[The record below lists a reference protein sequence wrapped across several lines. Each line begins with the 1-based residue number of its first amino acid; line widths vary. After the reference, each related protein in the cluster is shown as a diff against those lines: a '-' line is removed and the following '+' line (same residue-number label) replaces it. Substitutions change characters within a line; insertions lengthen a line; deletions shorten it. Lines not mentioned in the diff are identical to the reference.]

1 MRILELRLKNLNSLK
16 GEWHIDFTT
25 PAYLNDGIFAIT
37 GQTGAGKT
45 TILDAICLALYA
57 QTPRIGIISKSSN
70 EVMTRQTGDCFAEV
84 VIEVDETRY
93 RCRWGQRR
101 AHDKPEGNLQ
111 DATHEIADA
120 DTDKILDSALK
131 KTKLRIQAITG
142 MDFEQFTRSI
152 LLAQGGFAAFLK
164 AKPDER
170 ADILEKI
177 TGTDIYATI
186 SMRTFQQLR
195 DEKAELA
202 KLQAKL
208 SGLQLLT
215 PTEISDYNAELATHR
230 REQQQHKTQLD
241 NLTQHI
247 NWLTDIEALN
257 KTIAG
262 QQVQLTNA
270 RDAKAQFAPEASRLQ
285 AAMRALE
292 IDADFGKLQAQR
304 VNLKEL
310 QQQKHAVE
318 IDIPQQQAQL
328 VAADN
333 QVVSAQ
339 NNEQQASTQW
349 ELERP
354 IIAQVRTLEQKLNS
368 IRQALTD
375 KHKQRAGVSERL
387 SQRNTELTAKE
398 TALAELHKQQ
408 AQQQNYLSNHAQDAI
423 LANND
428 YGLAGFGRDASEL
441 KKQLINN
448 AQRLSENKTDCA
460 NLMEFDHAL
469 ATLATQLSDNKIA
482 SNQAQDML
490 AQFEVKRQD
499 LLAGKSPNQHHQHL
513 AHLSS
518 QRQLLNTINSHYQ
531 NALSLI
537 EDITKFTT
545 NIDSLTATSA
555 QHSQEYTQ
563 LETAIASLQQQK
575 RAQQEHLEILQALA
589 QLQDYFL
596 ALQDGKPCALC
607 GSTSHPYHD
616 NPPAEFAQ
624 VLQAASLGQDISKH
638 EQMQR
643 VIHAIATLE
652 QDIEKQ
658 NAALRRNQEQHIRTQ
673 SELQSLQHQIKNLDE
688 QRNTAQTEAH
698 KATNQL
704 RLEVDSSGFNH
715 IDYGVDYKGFDKGIS
730 FKILHQSSVLGS
742 DDNSPLSYSLLTTLL
757 AEVTEDQN
765 SLTVITADIHKR
777 LEDWEKLENKMN
789 AQQLVLKKIEEQQA
803 QLKQEQISSQAERS
817 IVQQRIDSQQQAF
830 GITGNEINA
839 LQTQMAGLLEPLN
852 KLDSLSLALPNQLLD
867 SLKQQQE
874 LELEAVNDCMS
885 ELTTLYYRLKDKLIT
900 WTQAQEGLNLA
911 SQKSN
916 VLNAARDSLVH
927 QITELT
933 EQLTELDNRI
943 STEGQ
948 LKVTLT
954 NERNHLSKEPDI
966 DARAQQLQDAVKQ
979 ANDILA
985 QTRQQ
990 ADNARHKLQYTQS
1003 SLDKLVMDIK
1013 NTEAQLQLL
1022 SDKFVQIF
1030 SEQNFTDENSFT
1042 AARLDKFE
1050 RDALLQQDKLL
1061 NDNVSQLQTRI
1072 DDNQATLHQKT
1083 INHESF
1089 NHKDS
1094 QDLAGQSL
1102 DTLKIQQQEMLQA
1115 YDNIGL
1121 KIGGLQQVL
1130 SDHNTNQK
1138 IHTEQLRAIDAQQQ
1152 SSQIWEQ
1159 LNQLIGQSDGK
1170 KYRTFAQG
1178 LTFQVMISHA
1188 NIQLQKMSDR
1198 YLLIH
1203 DDSNALELN
1212 VIDNYQGGDI
1222 RSTKNLSGGEG
1233 FIISL
1238 ALALGLSQMA
1248 SHNIRVDSLF
1258 LDEGFGTLDEESLD
1272 IALDTLTSLQQEGKL
1287 IGIISHV
1294 QALKE
1299 RIMTQIQVKKLSGG
1313 YSEITGQGCHK
1324 ITS

>member
-84 VIEVDETRY
+84 VIEIDETRY

-195 DEKAELA
+195 DEKSELG

-215 PTEISDYNAELATHR
+215 PTEISDYNAELATQR
-230 REQQQHKTQLD
+230 RDQQQHKTQLEV
-241 NLTQHI
+241 LTQHI

-257 KTIAG
+257 KTIAD
-262 QQVQLTNA
+262 QQAQLTHA
-270 RDAKAQFAPEASRLQ
+270 KDAKAQFAPEASRLQ

-304 VNLKEL
+304 VYLKDL

-318 IDIPQQQAQL
+318 TELPQQKTQL
-328 VAADN
+328 TAADN

-339 NNEQQASTQW
+339 NEEQQASTQW
-349 ELERP
+349 ERERP
-354 IIAQVRTLEQKLNS
+354 IIAQVRTLDQKLNGV
-368 IRQALTD
+368 RQALTD
-375 KHKQRAGVSERL
+375 KQHQRAGVSERL
-387 SQRNTELTAKE
+387 SQRNTELMAKE
-398 TALAELHKQQ
+398 TALTDLRKQQ
-408 AQQQNYLSNHAQDAI
+408 AQQQDYLSKHAQDAI

-428 YGLAGFGRDASEL
+428 YGLAGFGRDAGEL
-441 KKQLINN
+441 KKQLTSN
-448 AQRLSENKTDCA
+448 AQRLSENKTDRA
-460 NLMEFDHAL
+460 KLTEFDQAL

-482 SNQAQDML
+482 SNQAQERL
-490 AQFEVKRQD
+490 TQFEVKRQA
-499 LLAGKSPNQHHQHL
+499 LLAGKSPNQHHQYITHL
-513 AHLSS
+513 GS
-518 QRQLLNTINSHYQ
+518 QRQLLDTINSHYQ
-531 NALSLI
+531 QALSLT
-537 EDITKFTT
+537 EDITKSTT
-545 NIDSLTATSA
+545 NIDPLIATST
-555 QHSQEYTQ
+555 QYSQEYTQ
-563 LETAIASLQQQK
+563 LETAIVSLQQQK
-575 RAQQEHLEILQALA
+575 RAQQDHLETLQALA

-616 NPPAEFAQ
+616 DPPAEFAQ

-643 VIHAIATLE
+643 VIHAITTLE
-652 QDIEKQ
+652 QDIDKQ
-658 NAALRRNQEQHIRTQ
+658 DAALRRNQEQHIRAQ
-673 SELQSLQHQIKNLDE
+673 SELQSLQQQIKKLQE
-688 QRNTAQTEAH
+688 QQSTAQTEAYD
-698 KATNQL
+698 ATNQL
-704 RLEVDSSGFNH
+704 KLEVDSSRFEN
-715 IDYGVDYKGFDKGIS
+715 INYGADHKGVDKGIN
-730 FKILHQSSVLGS
+730 FKILDQSSVLGS
-742 DDNSPLSYSLLTTLL
+742 DDTNPLSYPLLTALL
-757 AEVTEDQN
+757 AELKEDQN
-765 SLTVITADIHKR
+765 SLTLITADIHKR
-777 LEDWEKLENKMN
+777 LEDWKKLEGEMDT
-789 AQQLVLKKIEEQQA
+789 QQLGLKQIEEQQV
-803 QLKQEQISSQAERS
+803 QLKQDQINSQAERS
-817 IVQQRIDSQQQAF
+817 IAQQRIDSQQQAF
-830 GITGNEINA
+830 GITGNEISI
-839 LQTQMAGLLEPLN
+839 LQTQMAGLLEPLG
-852 KLDSLSLALPNQLLD
+852 LALPNQLLEN
-867 SLKQQQE
+867 SETHKE
-874 LELEAVNDCMS
+874 LELEAVNACMS
-885 ELTTLYYRLKDKLIT
+885 ELTTLYYRLKDKLT
-900 WTQAQEGLNLA
+900 AWTQAQEGLNLA
-911 SQKSN
+911 AQRIN
-916 VLNAARDSLVH
+916 VLSAARDSLAH
-927 QITELT
+927 QVTELI
-933 EQLTELDNRI
+933 EQLTELDNKI
-943 STEGQ
+943 STEQ
-948 LKVTLT
+948 QHRDTLT
-954 NERNHLSKEPDI
+954 DERNHLSKEPDI

-990 ADNARHKLQYTQS
+990 ADNARHKLQYTHN
-1003 SLDKLVMDIK
+1003 SLDKLVIDIK

-1022 SDKFVQIF
+1022 NDKFVQIL
-1030 SEQNFTDENSFT
+1030 SEQKFTDESSFT
-1042 AARLDKFE
+1042 AARLDKSE
-1050 RDALLQQDKLL
+1050 RDALLQRDKSL

-1083 INHESF
+1083 INH
-1089 NHKDS
+1089 KDS
-1094 QDLAGQSL
+1094 QDLADQSL
-1102 DTLKIQQQEMLQA
+1102 DTLKLQQQDMLQA
-1115 YDNIGL
+1115 YDDIGL

-1130 SDHNTNQK
+1130 SDHNANQK
-1138 IHTEQLRAIDAQQQ
+1138 SHTEQLRAIDEQQQ

-1188 NIQLQKMSDR
+1188 NMQLQKMSDR

-1212 VIDNYQGGDI
+1212 VIDNYQGGNI

-1248 SHNIRVDSLF
+1248 SQNIRVDSLF

-1299 RIMTQIQVKKLSGG
+1299 RIMTQIQVKKISGG
-1313 YSEITGQGCHK
+1313 FSEITGQGCHE
-1324 ITS
+1324 IAS

>member
-1 MRILELRLKNLNSLK
+1 MKNLNSLK

-84 VIEVDETRY
+84 VIEIDETRY

-195 DEKAELA
+195 DEKAELG

-215 PTEISDYNAELATHR
+215 PTEISDYNAELTTQR
-230 REQQQHKTQLD
+230 RDQQQHKTQLEV
-241 NLTQHI
+241 LTQHI
-247 NWLTDIEALN
+247 NWLTDIESLN
-257 KTIAG
+257 KTIAD
-262 QQVQLTNA
+262 QQAQLTHA
-270 RDAKAQFAPEASRLQ
+270 KDAKAQFAPEASRLR

-292 IDADFGKLQAQR
+292 IEADYGKLYAQR
-304 VNLKEL
+304 VYLKGL

-318 IDIPQQQAQL
+318 TELPQQQAQL
-328 VAADN
+328 TAADN

-339 NNEQQASTQW
+339 NEEQQASTQW
-349 ELERP
+349 ERERP
-354 IIAQVRTLEQKLNS
+354 IIAQVRTLDQKLNGV
-368 IRQALTD
+368 RQALTD
-375 KHKQRAGVSERL
+375 KQQQRAGVSERL
-387 SQRNTELTAKE
+387 SQRNTELMAKE
-398 TALAELHKQQ
+398 TALTELHKQQ
-408 AQQQNYLSNHAQDAI
+408 AQQQDYLSEHEQDAI

-428 YGLAGFGRDASEL
+428 YGLAGFGRDAGEL
-441 KKQLINN
+441 KKQLTSN
-448 AQRLSENKTDCA
+448 AQRLSENKTDRA
-460 NLMEFDHAL
+460 KLTDFDQAL

-482 SNQAQDML
+482 SNQAQERI
-490 AQFEVKRQD
+490 AQFEVKRQA

-518 QRQLLNTINSHYQ
+518 QRQLLDTINSHYQ
-531 NALSLI
+531 QALSLT
-537 EDITKFTT
+537 ENITKSTT
-545 NIDSLTATSA
+545 NIDPLTATST
-555 QHSQEYTQ
+555 QYSQENAQ

-575 RAQQEHLEILQALA
+575 RAQQEHLETLQALA

-643 VIHAIATLE
+643 VIQAITTLE
-652 QDIEKQ
+652 QDIDMQ
-658 NAALRRNQEQHIRTQ
+658 NAALRRTQEQHIRAQ
-673 SELQSLQHQIKNLDE
+673 SELQSLQQQIENLYE
-688 QRNTAQTEAH
+688 QRNTAQTESHNAI
-698 KATNQL
+698 NQL
-704 RLEVDSSGFNH
+704 RIEVDSSSFKDIN
-715 IDYGVDYKGFDKGIS
+715 YAVDNKGIDKGND
-730 FKILHQSSVLGS
+730 FKILNQSSVLES
-742 DDNSPLSYSLLTTLL
+742 DDTNQLSYPLLTALL
-757 AEVTEDQN
+757 ADLKEDRN
-765 SLTVITADIHKR
+765 SLTLITADIHKR
-777 LEDWEKLENKMN
+777 LEDWEKLEGEMN
-789 AQQLVLKKIEEQQA
+789 TQQLGLKQIQEQQV
-803 QLKQEQISSQAERS
+803 QLKQEQISSQAECS

-830 GITGNEINA
+830 TATVNEINT
-839 LQTQMAGLLEPLN
+839 LQTQMATLLEPLN
-852 KLDSLSLALPNQLLD
+852 PLDSLSLSLSLGLVLPNQLLD
-867 SLKQQQE
+867 SVKQQQG
-874 LELEAVNDCMS
+874 LELEAVDACMS
-885 ELTTLYYRLKDKLIT
+885 ELKALYYALQDKLT
-900 WTQAQEGLNLA
+900 AWTQAHEGLNLA
-911 SQKSN
+911 SQKSD
-916 VLNAARDSLVH
+916 VLSAARDSLAH
-927 QITELT
+927 QVTELT
-933 EQLTELDNRI
+933 EQLTELDNNI
-943 STEGQ
+943 STEQ
-948 LKVTLT
+948 QHRDTLT
-954 NERNHLSKEPDI
+954 EDRNHLSKEPDI

-990 ADNARHKLQYTQS
+990 ADNARHKLQYTHN
-1003 SLDKLVMDIK
+1003 SLDKLVIDIK
-1013 NTEAQLQLL
+1013 NIEAQLQLL
-1022 SDKFVQIF
+1022 NDKFVQIL
-1030 SEQNFTDENSFT
+1030 SEQNFTDESSFT

-1050 RDALLQQDKLL
+1050 RDALLQRDKLL

-1083 INHESF
+1083 INHKTM
-1089 NHKDS
+1089 NHKSSHEFED
-1094 QDLAGQSL
+1094 QTL
-1102 DTLKIQQQEMLQA
+1102 DILKRQQQDKQQA

-1121 KIGGLQQVL
+1121 QIGGLQQVL
-1130 SDHNTNQK
+1130 SDHNANQK
-1138 IHTEQLRAIDAQQQ
+1138 SHTEQLRAIDEQQQ
-1152 SSQIWEQ
+1152 NSQIWEQ

-1188 NIQLQKMSDR
+1188 NLQLQKMSDR

-1299 RIMTQIQVKKLSGG
+1299 RIMTQIQVKKISGG
-1313 YSEITGQGCHK
+1313 FSEITGQGCHK
-1324 ITS
+1324 IAS

>member
-1 MRILELRLKNLNSLK
+1 
-16 GEWHIDFTT
+16 
-25 PAYLNDGIFAIT
+25 
-37 GQTGAGKT
+37 
-45 TILDAICLALYA
+45 
-57 QTPRIGIISKSSN
+57 
-70 EVMTRQTGDCFAEV
+70 
-84 VIEVDETRY
+84 
-93 RCRWGQRR
+93 
-101 AHDKPEGNLQ
+101 
-111 DATHEIADA
+111 
-120 DTDKILDSALK
+120 
-131 KTKLRIQAITG
+131 
-142 MDFEQFTRSI
+142 
-152 LLAQGGFAAFLK
+152 
-164 AKPDER
+164 
-170 ADILEKI
+170 
-177 TGTDIYATI
+177 
-186 SMRTFQQLR
+186 
-195 DEKAELA
+195 
-202 KLQAKL
+202 
-208 SGLQLLT
+208 
-215 PTEISDYNAELATHR
+215 
-230 REQQQHKTQLD
+230 
-241 NLTQHI
+241 
-247 NWLTDIEALN
+247 
-257 KTIAG
+257 
-262 QQVQLTNA
+262 
-270 RDAKAQFAPEASRLQ
+270 
-285 AAMRALE
+285 
-292 IDADFGKLQAQR
+292 
-304 VNLKEL
+304 
-310 QQQKHAVE
+310 
-318 IDIPQQQAQL
+318 
-328 VAADN
+328 
-333 QVVSAQ
+333 
-339 NNEQQASTQW
+339 
-349 ELERP
+349 
-354 IIAQVRTLEQKLNS
+354 
-368 IRQALTD
+368 
-375 KHKQRAGVSERL
+375 
-387 SQRNTELTAKE
+387 
-398 TALAELHKQQ
+398 
-408 AQQQNYLSNHAQDAI
+408 
-423 LANND
+423 
-428 YGLAGFGRDASEL
+428 
-441 KKQLINN
+441 
-448 AQRLSENKTDCA
+448 
-460 NLMEFDHAL
+460 
-469 ATLATQLSDNKIA
+469 
-482 SNQAQDML
+482 
-490 AQFEVKRQD
+490 
-499 LLAGKSPNQHHQHL
+499 
-513 AHLSS
+513 
-518 QRQLLNTINSHYQ
+518 
-531 NALSLI
+531 
-537 EDITKFTT
+537 
-545 NIDSLTATSA
+545 
-555 QHSQEYTQ
+555 
-563 LETAIASLQQQK
+563 
-575 RAQQEHLEILQALA
+575 
-589 QLQDYFL
+589 
-596 ALQDGKPCALC
+596 
-607 GSTSHPYHD
+607 
-616 NPPAEFAQ
+616 
-624 VLQAASLGQDISKH
+624 
-638 EQMQR
+638 MQR

-742 DDNSPLSYSLLTTLL
+742 DDNSPLSYPLLTTLL
-757 AEVTEDQN
+757 AEVKEDQN

-789 AQQLVLKKIEEQQA
+789 AQQLALKKIEEQQA

-1022 SDKFVQIF
+1022 SDKFVQIL

-1050 RDALLQQDKLL
+1050 RDALLQQDK
-1061 NDNVSQLQTRI
+1061 
-1072 DDNQATLHQKT
+1072 
-1083 INHESF
+1083 
-1089 NHKDS
+1089 
-1094 QDLAGQSL
+1094 LAGQSL